1 MISKRQR
8 KVQKGH
14 YALLVNRTAR
24 GYNEKAVSR
33 LIAAI
38 HGHKLAYTV
47 YEPDS
52 AMNVMRQAEVA
63 VGLRQAT
70 QTLPRPYERG
80 GKVTGLVACGGDGTF
95 NLVARA
101 ALKAGLPV
109 APYPLGR
116 VNNVANSFYGTTD
129 PSQVIKNILSS
140 GARASDAAT
149 VSGLPFFVSIGLGF
163 APQMLAEM
171 GDRPL
176 PRLAMGW
183 ARLGGEAA
191 AKVESAR
198 TVVKV
203 DSCRFEIQPTILNI
217 NVLPYT
223 VGLALTPVSLHDDGQ
238 LEVVFD
244 VTPQVEKFASF
255 TRLLRKKQYLFGDEF
270 RLYRGRVIAVEG
282 VAGRT
287 LYLDGELVK
296 LPADVLEVRVEEK
309 KLQVLR

>member
-1 MISKRQR
+1 MISKRRR

-33 LIAAI
+33 LISAI
-38 HGHKLAYTV
+38 HAHGLAYTV

-52 AMNVMRQAEVA
+52 AVNVMRQAEVA
-63 VGLRQAT
+63 AGQRQAT
-70 QTLPRPYERG
+70 QILPRPYERG

-109 APYPLGR
+109 GHYPLGR
-116 VNNVANSFYGTTD
+116 MNNVASSFYGTTD
-129 PSQVIKNILSS
+129 PVQVIKNILSA
-140 GARASDAAT
+140 GARTSDAAT
-149 VSGLPFFVSIGLGF
+149 VSGLPFFSSIGLGF
-163 APQMLAEM
+163 APQMLVEL
-171 GDRPL
+171 GDRSL

-183 ARLGGEAA
+183 AKLGGAA
-191 AKVESAR
+191 ASKVETAP
-198 TVVKV
+198 TVLKV
-203 DSCRFEIQPTILNI
+203 DSFRFEIRPTILNI
-217 NVLPYT
+217 NILPYT
-223 VGLALTPVSLHDDGQ
+223 VGLALTPASVPDDGQ

-244 VTPQVEKFASF
+244 VEPQTDKFAAF
-255 TRLLRKKQYLFGDEF
+255 TRMLRKKQYLFGDEF
-270 RLYRGRVIAVEG
+270 RLYRGRVIAVEA

-296 LPADVLEVRVEEK
+296 LPTDVLEVKVDEK
-309 KLQVLR
+309 KLQVLC